1 MFGNQNMQNDGNKTI
16 KLILAIGLVVAALV
30 ASAGVFYYYVVFVP
44 NLEQQKL
51 DLEQQK
57 MEQERQDAIEAK
69 EAEEA
74 RIAQEK
80 LDQETKEQQKNL
92 AYSTCLTNAQTVY
105 ENNWA
110 RNCQSIAERNK
121 VELQN
126 CLNTEYIMN
135 NEFMGERY
143 CKKMYGNTKGSAD
156 CSLPGAVA
164 ENLNASLKERKE
176 SCLVEAQNALL

>member
-1 MFGNQNMQNDGNKTI
+1 MFGNQNMQNDSNKTI

-57 MEQERQDAIEAK
+57 MEQERQDALEAK

-80 LDQETKEQQKNL
+80 LD
-92 AYSTCLTNAQTVY
+92 SD
-105 ENNWA
+105 W
-110 RNCQSIAERNK
+110 NK
-121 VELQN
+121 CAILEIQ
-126 CLNTEYIMN
+126 M
-135 NEFMGERY
+135 F
-143 CKKMYGNTKGSAD
+143 
-156 CSLPGAVA
+156 
-164 ENLNASLKERKE
+164 
-176 SCLVEAQNALL
+176 

>member
-1 MFGNQNMQNDGNKTI
+1 M
-16 KLILAIGLVVAALV
+16 
-30 ASAGVFYYYVVFVP
+30 P
-44 NLEQQKL
+44 E
-51 DLEQQK
+51 
-57 MEQERQDAIEAK
+57 
-69 EAEEA
+69 
-74 RIAQEK
+74 
-80 LDQETKEQQKNL
+80 NL
-92 AYSTCLTNAQTVY
+92 AYSDCLTNAQAVY

-143 CKKMYGNTKGSAD
+143 CKKTYGNTKGLAD

-164 ENLNASLKERKE
+164 EKLNTSLKERKE

>member
-1 MFGNQNMQNDGNKTI
+1 MKSMIDKEI
-16 KLILAIGLVVAALV
+16 KAL
-30 ASAGVFYYYVVFVP
+30 
-44 NLEQQKL
+44 
-51 DLEQQK
+51 
-57 MEQERQDAIEAK
+57 REAK

-92 AYSTCLTNAQTVY
+92 AYSDCLTNAQAVY

-126 CLNTEYIMN
+126 CLNTEYIMKFRMFTAVN
-135 NEFMGERY
+135 PVDNRHILCQPGQVQFLEFI
-143 CKKMYGNTKGSAD
+143 K
-156 CSLPGAVA
+156 
-164 ENLNASLKERKE
+164 
-176 SCLVEAQNALL
+176 

>member
-1 MFGNQNMQNDGNKTI
+1 
-16 KLILAIGLVVAALV
+16 
-30 ASAGVFYYYVVFVP
+30 
-44 NLEQQKL
+44 L

-57 MEQERQDAIEAK
+57 MEQERQDALEAK

-92 AYSTCLTNAQTVY
+92 AYSDCLTNAQAVY

-110 RNCQSIAERNK
+110 EIVKYCGTKQ

-143 CKKMYGNTKGSAD
+143 CKKTYGNTKGSAD

-164 ENLNASLKERKE
+164 EKLNTSLKERKE